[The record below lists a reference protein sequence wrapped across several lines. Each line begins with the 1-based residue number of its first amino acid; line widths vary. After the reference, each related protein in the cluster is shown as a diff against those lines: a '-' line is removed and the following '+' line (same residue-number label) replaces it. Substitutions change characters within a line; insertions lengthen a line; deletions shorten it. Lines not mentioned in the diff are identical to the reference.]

1 MEEQWLADRTTLRTL
16 LRTQPSWTLQDL
28 AEAVGRSQSWI
39 KKWKRRLLA
48 AEPDDALVLH
58 SHSRARKHPP
68 PRLSQAV
75 IDRILEIRMHPPG
88 NLQRIPGPKTILYYL
103 HHPEP
108 AGTLPERLPRSTR
121 TIWRILHQYGQI
133 ATPRERRHRPIERPA
148 PLTFWQLDFKD
159 ASTVPA
165 ELEGKQQHVVEVL
178 DTVDAGTSLLVNAQP
193 RDDYTAETTVLAV
206 AQTLREYGLPEG
218 VMFDRDS
225 RFVGRPGRRDFP
237 SPFVRFWLCLGVQV
251 TVLPPRRPDLNCFVE
266 RYHRAYEEE
275 CLRVFRPADIAQ
287 VREVT
292 ERYKQHY
299 NSERPHQGQACGNRP
314 PLVAL
319 ADRGAAVHA
328 RPRVPTIVDP
338 DRWVEVL
345 DGQRFVR
352 KVAPD
357 THISIDDERYYLARE
372 LVGKTISVRV
382 DAAAREFVVEH
393 QAQEVKR
400 LAIKGLGSGQTSFD
414 LYVERMSAQAR
425 ADRLQLRGVGKQ
437 LTLPLSA

>member
-16 LRTQPSWTLQDL
+16 LRTHPHWTLQDL
-28 AEAVGRSQSWI
+28 AEAVGRSRSWI
-39 KKWKRRLLA
+39 KKWKRRLQA
-48 AEPDDALVLH
+48 AAPDDDLVLH
-58 SHSRARKHPP
+58 GLSRARKHPP
-68 PRLSQAV
+68 PRLSQTV
-75 IDRILEIRMHPPG
+75 IERILEIRTHPPG

-108 AGTLPERLPRSTR
+108 AEPVSERLPRSAR
-121 TIWRILHQYGQI
+121 TIWRILQQYGQI
-133 ATPRERRHRPIERPA
+133 ATPRQRRHLPIERPA
-148 PLTFWQLDFKD
+148 PLTLWHLDFKD

-165 ELEGKQQHVVEVL
+165 EPEGKQQHVVEVL

-193 RDDYTAETTVLAV
+193 RADYTAETTLLAV
-206 AQTLREYGLPEG
+206 AQTLRDYGLPEA

-237 SPFVRFWLCLGVQV
+237 SPFVRFWLSLGVQV

-275 CLRVFRPADIAQ
+275 CLRVFRPADLAQ

-292 ERYKQHY
+292 QRYKEHY

-319 ADRGAAVHA
+319 AEWGPSGLA
-328 RPRVPTIVDP
+328 RPRVPEMVNP

-345 DGQRFVR
+345 DGHRFMR
-352 KVAPD
+352 KVAAD
-357 THISIDDERYYLARE
+357 THISVDDERYYLSRE
-372 LVGKTISVRV
+372 LVGKTVSLRV
-382 DAAAREFVVEH
+382 DAAAREFVVEV
-393 QAQEVKR
+393 QSQDVKR
-400 LAIKGLGSGQTSFD
+400 LAIKGLGSGLVAFE
-414 LYVERMSAQAR
+414 LYVEQMCAEAR
-425 ADRLQLRGVGKQ
+425 ADRLQLRAFGRQ
-437 LTLPLSA
+437 LPLPLSA